1 MVGIT
6 NTVVAY
12 LRDMV
17 ERLTE
22 DDWDRIEAFAKTPA
36 YARQP
41 ELLLP
46 EDARLDEDV
55 QFDEDVGDED
65 AADAERTV
73 SPMAS
78 ER

>member
-1 MVGIT
+1 
-6 NTVVAY
+6 
-12 LRDMV
+12 MV

-22 DDWDRIEAFAKTPA
+22 DEWDRIEAFAKTPA

-46 EDARLDEDV
+46 EDAHIDDEIDNKV
-55 QFDEDVGDED
+55 DDED
-65 AADAERTV
+65 ATERARPA
-73 SPMAS
+73 SPVPG

>member
-1 MVGIT
+1 
-6 NTVVAY
+6 
-12 LRDMV
+12 MV

-46 EDARLDEDV
+46 EDAE
-55 QFDEDVGDED
+55 VGDETGTT
-65 AADAERTV
+65 EPERRTV
-73 SPMAS
+73 SAVPTDD
-78 ER
+78 

>member
-1 MVGIT
+1 
-6 NTVVAY
+6 
-12 LRDMV
+12 MV

-22 DDWDRIEAFAKTPA
+22 DEWDRIEAFAKTPA

-46 EDARLDEDV
+46 EDAHIDGEIDSKV
-55 QFDEDVGDED
+55 DDDD
-65 AADAERTV
+65 AGEPARPV
-73 SPMAS
+73 SPVTG